1 MQTCEAF
8 SANRY
13 PFPEDVGRQRQM
25 HADVTARLMDLSTT
39 IDTGTRRRATVLED
53 IARHLNSWITIVR
66 REKAVYNTMNML
78 SVDVSRQALVGEAW
92 APMDA
97 ALSIQQSLQRATDVA
112 NASVGTVFQPL
123 STHAQPP
130 TYNKTTMFTSCF
142 QGIVESY
149 GIARYREVN
158 PTPFTLITFPFLF
171 AVMFGDVGHA
181 LMMIA
186 FAVVMLAYEKKMLK
200 SAMSDTVEM
209 IFGGRYI
216 ILLMGVFSVYTG
228 FMYNEFFSMPMA
240 IAGGTQYRC
249 QELFSQGPG
258 LPLVPFSPDGAV
270 SPMLDHR
277 DAVCTSNGTSSV
289 YTTGMVKTNGTA
301 YPFGIDPVWHGTKTE
316 LSFLNSVKMK
326 MSIVMG
332 VVHMSVGIFMSLFNH
347 LYFRDRLSLIYE
359 FIPQVIFFWSIF
371 GYLMFLLIF
380 KWTAWPYLEARSATD
395 LTIGRQP
402 DIYGIMIDMF
412 LKPGAVPDLGDPS
425 AKYENNLYGGQGL
438 LQMVLVLAAVIC
450 IPIMLFP
457 KPLILN
463 ARHKQRTLVRMLP
476 CSCDLCCATRHLSD
490 RECLL
495 SCYSHLCIVK
505 L

>member
-1 MQTCEAF
+1 MR
-8 SANRY
+8 S
-13 PFPEDVGRQRQM
+13 
-25 HADVTARLMDLSTT
+25 DVTARLVDLSTT
-39 IDTGTRRRATVLED
+39 IESGTSRRADVLND

-78 SVDVSRQALVGEAW
+78 SVDISAQALVGEAW

-97 ALSIQQSLQRATDVA
+97 ALSIQQSLQRATDIA

-123 STHAQPP
+123 NTHAMPP
-130 TYNKTTMFTSCF
+130 TYFKTTMFSACY

-181 LMMIA
+181 LMMVA
-186 FAVVMLAYEKKMLK
+186 FAAVMLAYEKKMLK
-200 SAMSDTVEM
+200 SQMSDTVEM

-216 ILLMGVFSVYTG
+216 ILLMGLFSIYTG

-240 IAGGTQYRC
+240 IAGETQYRC
-249 QELFSQGPG
+249 IVPLDDGTTSA
-258 LPLVPFSPDGAV
+258 LPMVENFRNKFCTGNN
-270 SPMLDHR
+270 
-277 DAVCTSNGTSSV
+277 DASA
-289 YTTGMVKTNGTA
+289 YTTGLVKDPDQVGYA
-301 YPFGIDPVWHGTKTE
+301 YPFGVDPIWHGTKTE

-371 GYLMFLLIF
+371 GYLGFLIIF
-380 KWTAWPYLEARSATD
+380 KWTAWPYLEARSQTKT
-395 LTIGRQP
+395 TIGRQP
-402 DIYGIMIDMF
+402 DLYGIMIDMF
-412 LKPGAVPDLGDPS
+412 LKPGSVPDIGDPDG
-425 AKYENNLYGGQGL
+425 KYENNLYGGQGL
-438 LQMVLVLAAVIC
+438 LQVVLVLAALVC
-450 IPIMLFP
+450 VPIMLLP

-463 ARHKQRTLVRMLP
+463 KRHKQMTQVRSFFLQWSINAVQSNAP
-476 CSCDLCCATRHLSD
+476 H
-490 RECLL
+490 
-495 SCYSHLCIVK
+495 
-505 L
+505 

>member
-13 PFPEDVGRQRQM
+13 PFPEDMGRQQQM
-25 HADVTARLMDLSTT
+25 NGDVTARLMDLSTT
-39 IDTGTRRRATVLED
+39 IESGTRRRAAVLED
-53 IARHLNSWITIVR
+53 IARHLNSWINIVR
-66 REKAVYNTMNML
+66 REKAVYNTMNVL

-130 TYNKTTMFTSCF
+130 TYFKTNMFTSCF

-149 GIARYREVN
+149 GVARYREVN

-181 LMMIA
+181 VMMIA
-186 FAVVMLAYEKKMLK
+186 FAAIMLWYEKKMLK
-200 SAMSDTVEM
+200 SQLSDTVQM

-216 ILLMGVFSVYTG
+216 ILLMGLFSVYTG

-240 IAGGTQYRC
+240 IAGGTQYTC
-249 QELFSQGPG
+249 EQAFT
-258 LPLVPFSPDGAV
+258 DGTPSV
-270 SPMLDHR
+270 YLDHR
-277 DAVCTSNGTSSV
+277 DRTCTEDPTSAV
-289 YTTGMVKTNGTA
+289 YTTGMVKEGGYLVGTA
-301 YPFGIDPVWHGTKTE
+301 YPFGVDPVWHGTKTE

-371 GYLMFLLIF
+371 GYLMFLIIF
-380 KWTAWPYLEARSATD
+380 KWTAFPYLENRSHVPDVDGVTG
-395 LTIGRQP
+395 TIGRPP

-412 LKPGAVPDLGDPS
+412 LKPGTIPELGV
-425 AKYENNLYGGQGL
+425 AENNKYENNLFGGQGL
-438 LQMVLVLAAVIC
+438 LQVVLVLAALVC
-450 IPIMLFP
+450 VPIMLLP
-457 KPLILN
+457 KPLILKK
-463 ARHKQRTLVRMLP
+463 RHEQRTEV
-476 CSCDLCCATRHLSD
+476 
-490 RECLL
+490 
-495 SCYSHLCIVK
+495 
-505 L
+505 

>member
-1 MQTCEAF
+1 VLQTCEAF

-25 HADVTARLMDLSTT
+25 HADVTNRLMDLSTT
-39 IDTGTRRRATVLED
+39 IESGNRRRDGVLED

-78 SVDVSRQALVGEAW
+78 SVDISRQALVGEAW
-92 APMDA
+92 APVDA
-97 ALSIQQSLQRATDVA
+97 HELIKSSLQRATDVA

-123 STHAQPP
+123 STHSQPP
-130 TYNKTTMFTSCF
+130 TYFKTTMFTSCF

-149 GIARYREVN
+149 GVARYREVN

-181 LMMIA
+181 LLMIL
-186 FAVVMLAYEKKMLK
+186 FALVLLFFEKKMLR
-200 SAMSDTVEM
+200 SQLSDTVEM

-216 ILLMGVFSVYTG
+216 ILLMGLFSVFTG

-249 QELFSQGPG
+249 
-258 LPLVPFSPDGAV
+258 LVPTDDGSNYPALPQYHRSLECTGNNTFSA
-270 SPMLDHR
+270 
-277 DAVCTSNGTSSV
+277 
-289 YTTGMVKTNGTA
+289 YTTGLEKDPDLVGTA
-301 YPFGIDPVWHGTKTE
+301 YPFGVDPVWHGTKTE
-316 LSFLNSVKMK
+316 LQFLNSVKMK

-347 LYFRDRLSLIYE
+347 IYFRDRLSLIYE

-371 GYLMFLLIF
+371 GYLMFLIIF
-380 KWTAWPYLEARSATD
+380 KWTAWPYLEDRSQTPT
-395 LTIGRQP
+395 TIARQP

-412 LKPGAVPDLGDPS
+412 LKPGTVPAMGDDKV
-425 AKYENNLYGGQGL
+425 KYENNLYGGQGL
-438 LQMVLVLAAVIC
+438 LQTVLVLAALIC
-450 IPIMLFP
+450 VPIMLLP
-457 KPLILN
+457 KPLILKK
-463 ARHKQRTLVRMLP
+463 RHQEKVVVFPPLY
-476 CSCDLCCATRHLSD
+476 LSS
-490 RECLL
+490 LN
-495 SCYSHLCIVK
+495 S
-505 L
+505 

>member
-39 IDTGTRRRATVLED
+39 IESGTRRRATVLED

-97 ALSIQQSLQRATDVA
+97 ALAIQQSLQRATDMA

-130 TYNKTTMFTSCF
+130 TYFKTNMFTNCF

-149 GIARYREVN
+149 GVARYREVN

-186 FAVVMLAYEKKMLK
+186 FAGIMLWYEKKMLK
-200 SAMSDTVEM
+200 SQLSDTVQM

-216 ILLMGVFSVYTG
+216 ILLMGLFSVYTG

-249 QELFSQGPG
+249 EIFVPG
-258 LPLVPFSPDGAV
+258 DDPNTY
-270 SPMLDHR
+270 LDHR
-277 DAVCTSNGTSSV
+277 DEICTKNSSSGV
-289 YTTGMVKTNGTA
+289 YTTGMVKEPELEGTA
-301 YPFGIDPVWHGTKTE
+301 YPFGVDPVWHGTKTE

-371 GYLMFLLIF
+371 GYLSFLIIF
-380 KWTAWPYLEARSATD
+380 KWTAIPYLIDRSFKQD
-395 LTIGRQP
+395 VTIGRPP

-412 LKPGAVPDLGDPS
+412 LKPGTIPERFVAENN
-425 AKYENNLYGGQGL
+425 KYENNLFAGQGL
-438 LQMVLVLAAVIC
+438 LQVVLVLAAVVC
-450 IPIMLFP
+450 VPIMLLP
-457 KPLILN
+457 KPFILKK
-463 ARHKQRTLVRMLP
+463 RHEQRTLVCMLP
-476 CSCDLCCATRHLSD
+476 PCVCHCVLPARVCCTLKALGSVTA
-490 RECLL
+490 
-495 SCYSHLCIVK
+495 
-505 L
+505 